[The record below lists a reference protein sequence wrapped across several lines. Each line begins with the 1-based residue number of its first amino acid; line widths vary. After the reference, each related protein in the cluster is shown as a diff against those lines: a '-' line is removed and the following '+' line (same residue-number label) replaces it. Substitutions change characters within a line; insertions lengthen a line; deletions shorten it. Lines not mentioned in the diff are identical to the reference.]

1 MGLLGQWLGGTFDN
15 VGTSN
20 QVGIWQGPDSVY
32 DLLAPAWN
40 DTGLAAA
47 IAAAGAGVQVNL
59 YCGADSRLTST
70 IGSATV
76 PVARVIQRIS
86 AAVLR
91 IQLLV

>member
-20 QVGIWQGPDSVY
+20 QVGVWMGPDSTY

-40 DTGLAAA
+40 DSGLAAA
-47 IAAAGAGVQVNL
+47 IAAAGAGVQVKL
-59 YCGADSRLTST
+59 YAGTDGRLCITDT
-70 IGSATV
+70 GSNVA
-76 PVARVIQRIS
+76 VARVIQRIS